1 MRHQSVNQKDF
12 GVQKKHVIG
21 EREHESIELNE

>member
-1 MRHQSVNQKDF
+1 MRHQSVNQKDC

-21 EREHESIELNE
+21 EREHEWTEWTE